1 MQIEKYIL
9 IKYLIMTLGFICAEL
24 LVFISENMMLHVF
37 VMIAFSI
44 LAIIIGEI
52 DPMHPYTWFSAFFCL
67 YSIGLP
73 ILTYEGNTH
82 LRANYTKELMEIQ
95 LLAMFII
102 LFVISPQKVG
112 YKLNNR
118 KKKNINLGI
127 FNKIIYIGMIL
138 VLLGGI
144 FFLSRSNLGGKAS
157 IYASGSSLLLAIFR
171 IPLILTMLYTLLMII
186 EWQNSN
192 KISIK
197 NMLIIGSLLF
207 GISMY
212 SGERDFIFR
221 FVLIT
226 SIFLFSIGKL
236 KKRHLF
242 ILVPIAVSILILSD
256 KYKYFLSMGV
266 INESSDNII
275 SKLFMGEFESA
286 STNLQILINQ
296 GMTHCWGPER
306 YLQDIASVFI
316 ANIQSASLWFSD
328 IFYAGQTVQYG
339 FSIVGEGYVTGG
351 VIGVIFISVLLGSI
365 IKIFYKKSCAGIYWY
380 ASYLY
385 FITVV
390 IYSIRMDIGTIFSA
404 IVKQIG
410 LVLLIVIIAEKFSKQ
425 KTERGINNGVKE
437 RLLDSNHM

>member
-1 MQIEKYIL
+1 M
-9 IKYLIMTLGFICAEL
+9 
-24 LVFISENMMLHVF
+24 VF
-37 VMIAFSI
+37 
-44 LAIIIGEI
+44 G
-52 DPMHPYTWFSAFFCL
+52 FFCL

-212 SGERDFIFR
+212 SGERFYFPICSYNVNIFIFYWKVKKKT
-221 FVLIT
+221 FVYPC
-226 SIFLFSIGKL
+226 SNCSFNF
-236 KKRHLF
+236 
-242 ILVPIAVSILILSD
+242 D
-256 KYKYFLSMGV
+256 
-266 INESSDNII
+266 
-275 SKLFMGEFESA
+275 
-286 STNLQILINQ
+286 
-296 GMTHCWGPER
+296 
-306 YLQDIASVFI
+306 
-316 ANIQSASLWFSD
+316 
-328 IFYAGQTVQYG
+328 
-339 FSIVGEGYVTGG
+339 
-351 VIGVIFISVLLGSI
+351 
-365 IKIFYKKSCAGIYWY
+365 
-380 ASYLY
+380 
-385 FITVV
+385 
-390 IYSIRMDIGTIFSA
+390 SIR
-404 IVKQIG
+404 
-410 LVLLIVIIAEKFSKQ
+410 
-425 KTERGINNGVKE
+425 
-437 RLLDSNHM
+437 